1 MTDYPSYGV
10 YTKQSDSDVTTKSYI
25 GDALPARK
33 TGTGR
38 PSGKARAHNETQ
50 KAKIIDDFLNKI
62 HQGDS
67 AEVMA
72 QMPDDSVDLIITS
85 PPYWTAVKYD
95 VGDTDEGDAT
105 CQWPTYE
112 AYLDDMFR
120 VWNECARVLRPNG
133 KLCINA
139 PLMPIPKEIIP
150 QHTRHLKDIAGDI
163 GQGILSGTDLERYG
177 LFIWQKQTSKMM
189 FGSYP
194 FPGNIIENNTIEM
207 INVYVKP
214 GKPPKFD
221 PDIKEASRL
230 TREEWLD
237 LTQQV
242 WFMYPEDVKRDRDH
256 PAPFPEKLPARLIR
270 LYTFSAFNDFPGEIV
285 LDPFAGTGT
294 TCAVAKRMGR
304 RWIGIDLVP
313 RYVEFAR
320 NRTRSVQSF
329 QPLLLVGRP
338 KYPTSDELREMIAN
352 TSGPQ
357 AEAKHKRKTYGR
369 GVSTDD
375 DGQLKL
381 V

>member
-1 MTDYPSYGV
+1 VTDYPSYGV
-10 YTKQSDSDVTTKSYI
+10 YTKQSDSDVMTNSYI
-25 GDALPARK
+25 GDALPARE

-38 PSGKARAHNETQ
+38 SSGKAKSHRETEQ
-50 KAKIIDDFLNKI
+50 PKIIDDFLNQI

-72 QMPDDSVDLIITS
+72 RMPDDSVDLIITS

-95 VGDTDEGDAT
+95 VGDADEGDAA

-120 VWNECARVLRPNG
+120 VWKQCARVLRPNG

-230 TREEWLD
+230 SREEWLD

-270 LYTFSAFNDFPGEIV
+270 LYTFNAFNDFPGEIV